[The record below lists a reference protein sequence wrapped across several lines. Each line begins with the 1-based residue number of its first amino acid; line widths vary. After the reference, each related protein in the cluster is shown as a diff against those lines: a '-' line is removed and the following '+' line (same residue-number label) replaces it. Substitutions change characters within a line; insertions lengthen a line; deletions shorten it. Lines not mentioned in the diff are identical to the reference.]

1 MVGGVNELSTRLAV
15 PPVASA
21 RGEIGIPREPISN
34 TPKHAIPALDLRRE
48 PALTEP
54 SLTDG
59 PNGPDRPTVPHVC
72 AAGHAFRGPVQPPA
86 RWGRR
91 GRRYFSRRG
100 AREERS
106 ARRARQS
113 AALAPG
119 TAEPEARRV
128 WRNGGEDDRRE
139 AGDVTLRRGHRA
151 QGGGGSQASGGPQA

>member
-1 MVGGVNELSTRLAV
+1 MVGGVNDSRR
-15 PPVASA
+15 ASQFP
-21 RGEIGIPREPISN
+21 RRSPLVSEIGIPREPISN

-113 AALAPG
+113 AALASG
-119 TAEPEARRV
+119 TAEREARRV
-128 WRNGGEDDRRE
+128 WRDGSEGARRE
-139 AGDVTLRRGHRA
+139 AGNVT
-151 QGGGGSQASGGPQA
+151 